1 MGIIKD
7 FRISLPQIHRL
18 YLTAK
23 AQRRRKVRYEKI
35 IQFSNF
41 IATDL
46 QIIFNRKGAK
56 KAQSSLRKD
65 YSIFKFHCHRF
76 ADYI

>member
-7 FRISLPQIHRL
+7 FQISLPQIYRL

-41 IATDL
+41 IATDS

-56 KAQSSLRKD
+56 EAQRRRKV
-65 YSIFKFHCHRF
+65 R
-76 ADYI
+76 

>member
-7 FRISLPQIHRL
+7 FQISLPQIHRL

-41 IATDL
+41 IATDS

-56 KAQSSLRKD
+56 EAQSSL
-65 YSIFKFHCHRF
+65 
-76 ADYI
+76 